1 MPTALIGQSGFIGAN
16 LDAQAHFEVK
26 ADGALPPG
34 SYELVVCA
42 GAPGEKWRAN
52 RDPAA
57 DQAAIKRLMDSLH
70 FIEAKKFAL
79 ISTVDIY
86 PRPEMVDEDS
96 AIDPAAATAYGRHR
110 RELELFCQQRFS
122 ATVLRLPLL
131 FGPGL
136 SMNVLFDLLIDHQ
149 VENIHP
155 EGVFQYY
162 ALSHL
167 WRDANIAL
175 ERGLPELNLAC
186 EPIPTREL
194 ALRCFGRELTSYPSA
209 QPAIYDVRS
218 KHAPLWGG
226 QPFGYLYAKHR
237 VLQEISDFVVLERAL

>member
-1 MPTALIGQSGFIGAN
+1 MPTALIGHSGFIGEN
-16 LDAQAHFEVK
+16 LDAQAHFDVTS
-26 ADGALPPG
+26 DGPLPPG
-34 SYELVVCA
+34 SYDLVVCA

-70 FIEAKKFAL
+70 FIEARKFVL
-79 ISTVDIY
+79 ISTVDVY
-86 PRPEMVDEDS
+86 PRPEMVDED
-96 AIDPAAATAYGRHR
+96 AGIDPATATAYGRHR
-110 RELELFCQQRFS
+110 RELEVFCQQRFS

-136 SMNVLFDLLIDHQ
+136 NKNVLFDLLIDHQ

-175 ERGLPELNLAC
+175 ERGLPALNLAC

-194 ALRCFGRELTSYPSA
+194 ALRCFGRELTVYPSA
-209 QPAIYDVRS
+209 QPALYDVRS
-218 KHAPLWGG
+218 KYAPSWGG
-226 QPFGYLYAKHR
+226 QPFGYLYSKER
-237 VLQEISDFVVLERAL
+237 VLLEIADFVEKERAL